1 MITGKHKSEFQQLK
15 AENNVLKNHISKL
28 KAQVEQSNEDLQDVL
43 TKSQDKQNS
52 LREHE
57 RLNQLWFES
66 CKQIHLIRDDISRT
80 SSDLTTHRDNFED
93 SRQLF
98 TQIMLMLTNTSAATV
113 QISTDTQQANISVH
127 GLKSEMDGI
136 NNFVDIIRGISDQT
150 NLLALNAAIEA
161 ARAGEQ
167 GRGFAVVADAVRS
180 LAKRS
185 AEASNEIS
193 ILINKVNTQMGGVIH
208 GIEEVGKNGEQIT
221 NKTQSITNTAELI
234 VTLSQNMF
242 DVISISATN
251 AFLQS
256 VKMDHAIWK
265 QDVYKVLLGQTDIHP
280 SDFTEHTLCRLG
292 KWYFEGEGAQNYVG
306 YRSFKLLAS
315 PHKKVHEYGFA
326 ALSAQLKGDTSVA
339 IKNVELMEKASL
351 EVVDLLTSLSN
362 EISVAKK

>member
-1 MITGKHKSEFQQLK
+1 MIMGKHKYELQQLR
-15 AENNVLKNHISKL
+15 AENTALKEHVSKL
-28 KAQVEQSNEDLQDVL
+28 KAQVEQSNGHLQDEL
-43 TKSQDKQNS
+43 TKTQGKQKS
-52 LREHE
+52 LIENE
-57 RLNQLWFES
+57 SINQLWLES
-66 CKQIHLIRDDISRT
+66 CEQMYLIRDDVSRK
-80 SSDLTTHRDNFED
+80 SSDLFNHRDDFED
-93 SRQLF
+93 SRELF
-98 TQIMLMLTNTSAATV
+98 TQIILMLTNTTAATV

-221 NKTQSITNTAELI
+221 NKTQSITNTADLI
-234 VTLSQNMF
+234 VTLSRNML
-242 DVISISATN
+242 DVITVTATDS
-251 AFLQS
+251 FLQS
-256 VKMDHAIWK
+256 VKMDHVIWK
-265 QDVYKVLLGQTDIHP
+265 QDVYKVLLGQSDKPP
-280 SDFTEHTLCRLG
+280 SDFTEHTMCRLG
-292 KWYFEGEGAQNYVG
+292 KWYFEGEGAQKHVH

-315 PHKKVHEYGFA
+315 PHQKVHEYGFA
-326 ALSAQLKGDTSVA
+326 AMNAHLQGDISMA
-339 IKNVELMEKASL
+339 IKNMGFMEKASL
-351 EVVDLLTSLSN
+351 EVIDLLTSLSN

>member
-15 AENNVLKNHISKL
+15 AEN
-28 KAQVEQSNEDLQDVL
+28 
-43 TKSQDKQNS
+43 
-52 LREHE
+52 
-57 RLNQLWFES
+57 
-66 CKQIHLIRDDISRT
+66 
-80 SSDLTTHRDNFED
+80 
-93 SRQLF
+93 
-98 TQIMLMLTNTSAATV
+98 NTSAATV

-127 GLKSEMDGI
+127 GLKSEM
-136 NNFVDIIRGISDQT
+136 N
-150 NLLALNAAIEA
+150 
-161 ARAGEQ
+161 
-167 GRGFAVVADAVRS
+167 
-180 LAKRS
+180 
-185 AEASNEIS
+185 
-193 ILINKVNTQMGGVIH
+193 

-292 KWYFEGEGAQNYVG
+292 KWYFEGEGAQNHVG
-306 YRSFKLLAS
+306 CRSFKLLAL

-326 ALSAQLKGDTSVA
+326 AMSAQLKGDTSVA